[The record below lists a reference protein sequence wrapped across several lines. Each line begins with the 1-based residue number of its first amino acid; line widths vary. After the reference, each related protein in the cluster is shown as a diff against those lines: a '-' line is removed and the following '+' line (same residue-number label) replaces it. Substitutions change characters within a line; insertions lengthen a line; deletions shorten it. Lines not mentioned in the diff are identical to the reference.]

1 MLFKAAVLDAIAAG
15 AVTLAFRVWRRPT
28 VRAGGTLTTPVGIL
42 AIHAVDVVGLDEI
55 DDGDARKAGFEG
67 HADLIAT
74 LPAPLPAGASLYRIA
89 FSRAGDDPRRAL
101 AADDELSDAAMAD
114 IAARLDR
121 LDRPSAWT
129 AAVLAAIATH
139 PGRRAADLAAA
150 AGRDVAS
157 FKRDVRKLKALGLTE
172 SLEVGYRLTPRGRAV
187 AAALSQRCLRD

>member
-74 LPAPLPAGASLYRIA
+74 LPASLPAGASLYRIA
-89 FSRAGDDPRRAL
+89 FSR
-101 AADDELSDAAMAD
+101 S
-114 IAARLDR
+114 
-121 LDRPSAWT
+121 RPSGS
-129 AAVLAAIATH
+129 
-139 PGRRAADLAAA
+139 PG
-150 AGRDVAS
+150 GR
-157 FKRDVRKLKALGLTE
+157 
-172 SLEVGYRLTPRGRAV
+172 PRGRRRTG
-187 AAALSQRCLRD
+187 RCVLQAGRTQAQGSRTDREP